1 VTVITYDDVVA
12 ELPAI
17 IATRG
22 EDFVY
27 ALHSDSELPH
37 TCTYIY
43 NGEPDCLIGC
53 YLVSKGVPIE
63 AFAPYEGNDVGQVL
77 AQPEFNDLVTVTP
90 EATKLLFDIQSN
102 QDEFIPWGEA
112 YTKAVE
118 NLKEDEF

>member
-1 VTVITYDDVVA
+1 MTHITYEDVVA

-27 ALHSDSELPH
+27 SIHSDSEMPF

-53 YLVSKGVPIE
+53 YLVSKGVPIDV
-63 AFAPYEGNDVGQVL
+63 FAPYEGNGVDDLL
-77 AQPEFNDLVTVTP
+77 AHPEFNKLVTVTS
-90 EATKLLFDIQSN
+90 EALKLLSDIQMN
-102 QDEFIPWGEA
+102 QDDYMTWGEA
-112 YTKAVE
+112 YTKAIE
-118 NLKEDEF
+118 NIKEDEF

>member
-1 VTVITYDDVVA
+1 MTIITYDDVVA

-27 ALHSDSELPH
+27 ALHSDSELPY

-53 YLVSKGVPIE
+53 YLVSKGVPVE
-63 AFAPYEGNDVGQVL
+63 AFGPYEGDGVDLLL
-77 AQPEFNDLVTVTP
+77 ANSVFSEWVTATP
-90 EATKLLFDIQSN
+90 EAVTLLVDIQDN
-102 QDEFIPWGEA
+102 QDEGIPWGAA